1 MHTVGRE
8 IGRET
13 LKNLKNE
20 KCTLQDV
27 EYGKKTEK
35 CVKWDTYTV
44 GPKIWREK
52 LKRVE
57 NKKCT
62 LQDLEQGDK
71 TGK

>member
-1 MHTVGRE
+1 MRNAHCRTW
-8 IGRET
+8 
-13 LKNLKNE
+13 NMA
-20 KCTLQDV
+20 
-27 EYGKKTEK
+27 KKTEK

-62 LQDLEQGDK
+62 LQDLEYGDK
-71 TGK
+71 IRK

>member
-1 MHTVGRE
+1 MRNAHCRTW
-8 IGRET
+8 
-13 LKNLKNE
+13 NMA
-20 KCTLQDV
+20 
-27 EYGKKTEK
+27 KKTEK

-62 LQDLEQGDK
+62 L
-71 TGK
+71 